1 MTAPRIRIG
10 FLGAS
15 SSRTAWA
22 NTSHIPYLLSEAGQS
37 KYEIVA
43 LCNSS
48 LASGRAA
55 IAALGIP
62 ATTKVYDSA
71 SALAADPSVDLVV
84 CSVNVAKH
92 YELIKPAL
100 LAGKMAYVEWPLG
113 ANISEAEELAQIAE
127 EKGVRT
133 VVGLQGRMDHLIDII
148 KSTVD
153 SGKIGDVHS
162 SSISSVIAGVQGAQT
177 PEHLAYLL
185 DAKSGGTMA
194 SIIFGH
200 CE

>member
-15 SSRTAWA
+15 ASPAWA
-22 NTSHIPYLLSEAGQS
+22 NSTHIAYLLSAAGQS
-37 KYEIVA
+37 KYSLVA

-48 LASGRAA
+48 PAA
-55 IAALGIP
+55 GHAAVAALGLP
-62 ATTKVYDSA
+62 STTKVYDSA

-113 ANISEAEELAQIAE
+113 ANISEAEELARIAE

-133 VVGLQGRMDHLIDII
+133 VVGLQGRMDPLIDII
-148 KSTVD
+148 RNTVD
-153 SGKIGDVHS
+153 SGKIGEVLS
-162 SSISSVIAGVQGAQT
+162 SNISCVISWFPGLQI
-177 PEHLAYLL
+177 PERLAYLL
-185 DAKSGGTMA
+185 DAKTGGNLTT
-194 SIIFGH
+194 IVFGH
-200 CE
+200 CR